1 MVQRKIVKFWS
12 KNAFLEG
19 IHRVVQREIVK
30 FWSKNAFLEGIPRVV
45 QREIVKFRSKN
56 AFFLK
61 GIPRVVQREIVTFWL
76 KMHQFTR
83 FPTSLH
89 GFPPVYTVSHQFTRL
104 NLATVH
110 IGAQR
115 CTTLKIEIVRTLNFL
130 KNILCT
136 VCTVDQNT
144 FFDFCTFFFGGGP
157 LFPS

>member
-1 MVQRKIVKFWS
+1 MHFLKGIPRVVQSKIVKFWS

-56 AFFLK
+56 AFFLE

-89 GFPPVYTVSHQFTRL
+89 GFPPVHTVKSCH
-104 NLATVH
+104 
-110 IGAQR
+110 GAHR
-115 CTTLKIEIVRTLNFL
+115 CTTVHNPKDRN
-130 KNILCT
+130 
-136 VCTVDQNT
+136 
-144 FFDFCTFFFGGGP
+144 
-157 LFPS
+157 S